1 MLHDVSAAIPWRQ
14 PDELQCTCMRQGG
27 NLTRSEW
34 EEPRDTAHHQLSP
47 DSRQQSMQRPAQ
59 LPDDTQQQETNEST
73 LLVLDWPLQSIIV
86 LVSSPYLPPPRV
98 FGLETHTLDQR

>member
-1 MLHDVSAAIPWRQ
+1 MLYDVSAAIPWRQ

-59 LPDDTQQQETNEST
+59 LPDDTQQQETSESMT
-73 LLVLDWPLQSIIV
+73 FTGTRPTTAEYHRADELS
-86 LVSSPYLPPPRV
+86 LPS
-98 FGLETHTLDQR
+98 TT